1 MNEKIKIL
9 REQFK
14 NNDAFDNIRLLFITE
29 KEFVWFYYGSSSEEC
44 VSEDFCFIKNL
55 REVNRGK
62 ILDLFARL
70 EIVINELIQLHLLGQ
85 NAEQA
90 KELDK
95 LLECTNLWT
104 RARLL
109 EKWKV
114 IDHELFDKIIKVNEV
129 RNKLAHV
136 WDEKT
141 EVMYYKDYDKTTL
154 QQSEFRML
162 FHDIADEFRENEK
175 ITVRASIRTLF
186 EEFKRDFEEVW
197 KRLIEVYKQ
206 KQETFDLDA
215 LIQQALIQQ
224 VQKR

>member
-9 REQFK
+9 QEQLK
-14 NNDAFDNIRLLFITE
+14 NNDAFDNVRLLFITE
-29 KEFVWFYYGSSSEEC
+29 KEFVWFFYGSCFSEEGF
-44 VSEDFCFIKNL
+44 EDFYFVRNL
-55 REVNRGK
+55 REINRGR

-85 NAEQA
+85 NAEQT

-95 LLECTNLWT
+95 LLERINLWG

-109 EKWKV
+109 ERWNV
-114 IDHELFDKIIKVNEV
+114 IDHELFDKIIKVNDV

-141 EVMYYKDYDKTTL
+141 EVMYSKDYDKTTL
-154 QQSEFRML
+154 EQSEFRLL

-175 ITVRASIRTLF
+175 ITVNASIRTFF
-186 EEFKRDFEEVW
+186 EEFKRDLEKVW
-197 KRLIEVYKQ
+197 KGLIEVYKQ
-206 KQETFDLDA
+206 EQETFDLDA
-215 LIQQALIQQ
+215 LIQH